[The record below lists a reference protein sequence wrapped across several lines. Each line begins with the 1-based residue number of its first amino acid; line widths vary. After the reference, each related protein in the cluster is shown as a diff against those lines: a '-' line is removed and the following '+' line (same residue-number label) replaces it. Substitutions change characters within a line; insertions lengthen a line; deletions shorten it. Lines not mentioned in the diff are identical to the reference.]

1 MTSPQTRNRSRRA
14 TSHIAVRVAHA
25 VLGGLVAVGWLV
37 LPLAKAGSGGPAT
50 LARNVRVT
58 EEAGAQEAAGGP
70 GQDGTATGDLVL
82 PLVAVGA
89 AAALAAYGY
98 GRRKRRA
105 RTRTTPGGSFRH
117 AAPIPV
123 HELDG
128 NARKLLVAT
137 DDCVRTSAEELG
149 CATAQFGDEAVK
161 PYAQALAYARSE
173 LAEAFRLRQRL
184 DDAPPADSRG
194 MLEEIVLRCTEAGRR
209 LDSEAAGFDQLR
221 ALERNAAT
229 ALEYAETRFRELAAR
244 TPATETTLG
253 DLHKRYTPSASLPVM
268 GHAEQAKDRLVFAT
282 IHLNQAR
289 QSLDR
294 GDVGKA
300 TAYLRAAEGAVDQA
314 GVLVNGVDRLAG
326 ELASAAGQLPAA
338 LTGVEAGLAE
348 ARRRLVTV
356 GVGALPGH
364 VAHAEAL
371 LADVRRLTA
380 AGPYDPL
387 DVLRLVAEAGTVLAS
402 TSAGAPSS
410 EGAGGLLDHALL
422 PARGAVAVAGGF
434 ITTHRGAV
442 GCEARTRLAEAE
454 RHVALAPLLLEVQRA
469 DVLAR
474 QARELAERDVR
485 AFGNPYGGYEGA
497 GVGGAVLGGILLGA
511 GGGPASFG
519 GPRTR
524 PRRATPPT

>member
-1 MTSPQTRNRSRRA
+1 MTLPQTRNRSRRA

-37 LPLAKAGSGGPAT
+37 LPLARAGSGDPAT

-58 EEAGAQEAAGGP
+58 DEAGAQEAAGGP

-105 RTRTTPGGSFRH
+105 RTRTTPGGGFAH
-117 AAPIPV
+117 AMPVPV

-161 PYAQALAYARSE
+161 PYAQALAYAKSE

-184 DDAPPADSRG
+184 DEAAPADSRG

-229 ALEYAETRFRELAAR
+229 SLEHAESRFRELAAR
-244 TPATETTLG
+244 TPATETTFG
-253 DLHKRYTPSASLPVM
+253 DLHKRYAPSASIPVT
-268 GHAEQAKDRLVFAT
+268 GHVEQAKDRLVFAT

-300 TAYLRAAEGAVDQA
+300 IAYLRAAEGAVDQA
-314 GVLVNGVDRLAG
+314 GLLVNGVDRLAG

-338 LTGVEAGLAE
+338 LTAVEAGLAE
-348 ARRRLVTV
+348 ARRRLLTA

-380 AGPYDPL
+380 AGPYDPV

-402 TSAGAPSS
+402 TSDGVPSS

-454 RHVALAPLLLEVQRA
+454 RRVALAPLLLEVQRA

-485 AFGNPYGGYEGA
+485 VFGNPYGGREGA
-497 GVGGAVLGGILLGA
+497 GVGGAVLGGILLGV

-524 PRRATPPT
+524 SRRATSPI

>member
-1 MTSPQTRNRSRRA
+1 M
-14 TSHIAVRVAHA
+14 
-25 VLGGLVAVGWLV
+25 
-37 LPLAKAGSGGPAT
+37 
-50 LARNVRVT
+50 RVT

-253 DLHKRYTPSASLPVM
+253 DLHKRYTLRVPSRSW
-268 GHAEQAKDRLVFAT
+268 AT
-282 IHLNQAR
+282 PNRPRTGSCSPRSISTRRGSPSTGATSAR
-289 QSLDR
+289 PPR
-294 GDVGKA
+294 IC
-300 TAYLRAAEGAVDQA
+300 
-314 GVLVNGVDRLAG
+314 
-326 ELASAAGQLPAA
+326 
-338 LTGVEAGLAE
+338 
-348 ARRRLVTV
+348 ARRRV
-356 GVGALPGH
+356 P
-364 VAHAEAL
+364 
-371 LADVRRLTA
+371 
-380 AGPYDPL
+380 
-387 DVLRLVAEAGTVLAS
+387 S
-402 TSAGAPSS
+402 T
-410 EGAGGLLDHALL
+410 
-422 PARGAVAVAGGF
+422 
-434 ITTHRGAV
+434 
-442 GCEARTRLAEAE
+442 
-454 RHVALAPLLLEVQRA
+454 
-469 DVLAR
+469 
-474 QARELAERDVR
+474 
-485 AFGNPYGGYEGA
+485 
-497 GVGGAVLGGILLGA
+497 
-511 GGGPASFG
+511 
-519 GPRTR
+519 
-524 PRRATPPT
+524 RRASS